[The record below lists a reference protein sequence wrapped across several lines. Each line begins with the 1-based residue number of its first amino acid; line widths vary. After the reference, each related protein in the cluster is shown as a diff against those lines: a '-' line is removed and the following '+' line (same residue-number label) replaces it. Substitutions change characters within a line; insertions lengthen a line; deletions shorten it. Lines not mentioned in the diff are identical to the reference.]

1 MAAEIEEPVVAG
13 DSSATA
19 EEVKPYRIHVSSRY
33 LNLTKQKLEIARL
46 PHEFDEPKS
55 KDWWQPKSQV
65 EPLIDF
71 WLEQYQW
78 RDHEEILNR
87 LPQFRTGFAI
97 PQSDSPIRIQF
108 IHVRS
113 SHANVIPLLLIPP
126 FPFSSL
132 SVGHLVKLFTDPE
145 EVNHQ
150 PFHLVIPSLPG
161 LGFSDALPTNSP
173 VISSTADLLDSLMKR
188 LDYSHYLV
196 TNAGAGVLSPAQIDY
211 KLADWLA
218 TQYPDSCLGTHL
230 ISPPLTRPR
239 ARQAP
244 LGWAKWSIAR
254 FFEGSVLGYRTE
266 DYSALRKSG
275 GAVAPSK
282 KSTITLSAALGFGF
296 SGTGLTEP
304 NTLSY
309 ALCDSP
315 TGLLVFAMK
324 GLRLLAPKKEFS
336 PTEII
341 NFTQLAWLPGPEAA
355 LRFWAHCA
363 RHPENSENSGSGKK
377 KSARKPR
384 VALTVFLGDE
394 KGGDSSSNSGNAEIV
409 FDNGMKPPY
418 SCPAWAG
425 ARYDVLYTHRAA
437 GDAGLLAWECPE
449 LIAAG
454 VRGLAAAVLRVDRR
468 LQPEGRP
475 ETARAAAVAETS
487 AAPATATS
495 PEVQEQKQQ
504 QQQQQQQPPSPP
516 GLSSEQQPPL
526 GLGLLAPPKI
536 GERLLPVREISE
548 DTKVASSDSLAAAKT
563 PSPMPATP
571 SPVHSGPPQPA
582 TVAVGGV
589 LNGGR
594 RG

>member
-1 MAAEIEEPVVAG
+1 MAAEFEEPVAAG
-13 DSSATA
+13 DNGATA
-19 EEVKPYRIHVSSRY
+19 EEEVKSYRVHVSSRY

-46 PHEFDEPKS
+46 PHELDEPKS
-55 KDWWQPKSQV
+55 KDWWQPKSQI

-87 LPQFRTGFAI
+87 LPQFRTGFTV

-113 SHANVIPLLLIPP
+113 AHASAIPLLLIPS

-132 SVGHLVKLFTDPE
+132 SVGHLVKLFTEPE
-145 EVNHQ
+145 EANHQ

-188 LDYSHYLV
+188 LNYPHYLV
-196 TNAGAGVLSPAQIDY
+196 TNAGAGALSPAQVDY
-211 KLADWLA
+211 RLADWLA
-218 TQYPDSCLGTHL
+218 TYYPDSCLGTHL

-244 LGWAKWSIAR
+244 LSWAKWSIAR
-254 FFEGSVLGYRTE
+254 LFEAPILGYRAE
-266 DYSALRKSG
+266 DHSALRKSG
-275 GAVAPSK
+275 GAVASSK
-282 KSTITLSAALGFGF
+282 KSTTAATTAGFGF
-296 SGTGLTEP
+296 SGVGFTEP

-315 TGLLVFAMK
+315 TGLLVFVMK
-324 GLRLLAPKKEFS
+324 GLRLLAPKKEFT

-363 RHPENSENSGSGKK
+363 RHPEETSSNGSSSRPK
-377 KSARKPR
+377 KSSKKPR

-394 KGGDSSSNSGNAEIV
+394 IRGDVGVDVSKET
-409 FDNGMKPPY
+409 KPSY
-418 SCPAWAG
+418 SCPAWATT
-425 ARYDVLYTHRAA
+425 RYDVLYTHRAD
-437 GDAGLLAWECPE
+437 GDPGLLAWERPE

-454 VRGLAAAVLRVDRR
+454 VRGLAAAVLKVDRR
-468 LQPEGRP
+468 LQSAGRP
-475 ETARAAAVAETS
+475 ETTAGAAETGAETS
-487 AAPATATS
+487 AATAAATTTV
-495 PEVQEQKQQ
+495 PKVQEQQQ
-504 QQQQQQQPPSPP
+504 DHHHQQQQQPPSPLGP
-516 GLSSEQQPPL
+516 SSEQRPPL
-526 GLGLLAPPKI
+526 ESSGLLAPPKI
-536 GERLLPVREISE
+536 GERLAPVREISD
-548 DTKVASSDSLAAAKT
+548 DTKVASSDSLAVAKT
-563 PSPMPATP
+563 PSPIP
-571 SPVHSGPPQPA
+571 SPVHSGPPQ
-582 TVAVGGV
+582 TVDVVVEG
-589 LNGGR
+589 N
-594 RG
+594 